1 MAGKV
6 KDALASTARV
16 VKSSLNDKEVL
27 VRLNVLLLLYLGW
40 IAFTVAYGLIQNHS
54 RNVTQEL
61 LRLPLT
67 SKSFVISVV
76 RFTHSLLPL
85 YITMRVTYY
94 IGFTGS
100 IALTVFFILI
110 YWRDLKASDELAMRY
125 LLAYVS
131 CGLIYSIFHVYAPH
145 YVYHIPGFYLDNTY
159 LTRQEFVFPSLHNT
173 VAMINL
179 LTIWHHRDKIW
190 AKLLILLNLM
200 IPFATVLLGHHWVY
214 DAVAGILLAFIIVK
228 VTSGHTLKV
237 PESIREMGVSHIQ
250 RVTVVGLLVGLSV
263 LLLAIHTPKP

>member
-1 MAGKV
+1 MLARTV
-6 KDALASTARV
+6 KV
-16 VKSSLNDKEVL
+16 VKSSLDDKDVL

-40 IAFTVAYGLIQNHS
+40 IAFTVAYGLIQSHS
-54 RNVTQEL
+54 RDITQGF

-67 SKSFVISVV
+67 SKSFVVSLV
-76 RFTHSLLPL
+76 RFTHSIFPL
-85 YITMRVTYY
+85 YITLRATYY

-100 IALTVFFILI
+100 IAFTVFFVLI
-110 YWRDLKASDELAMRY
+110 YWKDLKASDELAMRY

-131 CGLIYSIFHVYAPH
+131 CGIIYSFFHVYAPH

-179 LTIWHHRDKIW
+179 LTIWRHRDKIW
-190 AKLLILLNLM
+190 AKLLILLNLL
-200 IPFATVLLGHHWVY
+200 IPFATVLLGHHWIY
-214 DAVAGILLAFIIVK
+214 DAIAGIILALIIVK
-228 VTSGHTLKV
+228 VTDGHTLKV
-237 PESIREMGVSHIQ
+237 PESIREMGVAHIQ
-250 RVTVVGLLVGLSV
+250 RMTVVGFLVGLSV